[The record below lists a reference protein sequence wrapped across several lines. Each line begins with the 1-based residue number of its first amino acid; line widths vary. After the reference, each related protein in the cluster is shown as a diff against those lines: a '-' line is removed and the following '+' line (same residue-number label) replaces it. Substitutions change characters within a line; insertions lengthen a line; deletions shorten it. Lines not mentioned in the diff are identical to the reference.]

1 MDTILNGNDK
11 LYVFCN
17 PFLLQHV
24 LQEFMKESI
33 RTNEHNNYKS
43 DVNNFFRDFD
53 HDDQIRMENSSVA
66 QSYSNTVEMTR
77 FSTKDTWY

>member
-24 LQEFMKESI
+24 LQEFTKETI
-33 RTNEHNNYKS
+33 QINEHNKYKP
-43 DVNNFFRDFD
+43 DVNNFFRDLD
-53 HDDQIRMENSSVA
+53 HDDQVLMENNSVTQTYPA
-66 QSYSNTVEMTR
+66 TFEMTR

>member
-24 LQEFMKESI
+24 LQEFMKETI
-33 RTNEHNNYKS
+33 HTNEHNKYKS
-43 DVNNFFRDFD
+43 DVNNFFRDLD
-53 HDDQIRMENSSVA
+53 HDDQIRMENISIT
-66 QSYSNTVEMTR
+66 QSYPNTVEMTR
-77 FSTKDTWY
+77 ISTKDTWY